1 MDLVIW
7 QSPSVLRISK
17 IAKSD
22 YRSTQMDVSES
33 EARMLTGTQKVLY
46 YKAIQQMNITI
57 LQGVDFNCHSLLM
70 QCLNNKLYKKI
81 SCILIVS
88 SDF

>member
-57 LQGVDFNCHSLLM
+57 LQVTAHAMLEQQTVQEN
-70 QCLNNKLYKKI
+70 
-81 SCILIVS
+81 
-88 SDF
+88 